1 VADSRTEKI
10 STSHRAIQ
18 NLYSYVE
25 TNIVIEDRSRR
36 SRKTILI
43 NQGVREGCPL
53 LPTLFKLYLDH
64 VVMAWKSSR
73 PNLPQTNSLTT
84 SLFR

>member
-1 VADSRTEKI
+1 VADSRTERI

-18 NLYSYVE
+18 NLYVE
-25 TNIVIEDRSRR
+25 TNIVIEDGSRR

-53 LPTLFKLYLDH
+53 SPTLFKLYLDH
-64 VVMAWKSSR
+64 VVMAWKGSR